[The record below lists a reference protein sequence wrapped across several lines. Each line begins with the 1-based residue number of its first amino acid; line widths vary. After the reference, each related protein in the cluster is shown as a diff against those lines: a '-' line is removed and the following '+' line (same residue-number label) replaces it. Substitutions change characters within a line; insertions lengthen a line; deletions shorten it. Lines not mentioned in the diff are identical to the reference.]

1 MAPGGVKTHPAKNLG
16 LQIHHLR
23 LQVFVQAMFT
33 ISPAN
38 PGLTPAS
45 VEALHRL
52 EVLAVDVGLAEAQFA
67 RRLHRGERPEE
78 RPAQAGGCHG
88 P

>member
-1 MAPGGVKTHPAKNLG
+1 MAPGGVQTHPAKNLR
-16 LQIHHLR
+16 LQIHHLC
-23 LQVFVQAMFT
+23 LQVFVQTMFT

-52 EVLAVDVGLAEAQFA
+52 EVFTINIGFAKLQPLIAFIAVFRFCV
-67 RRLHRGERPEE
+67 
-78 RPAQAGGCHG
+78 
-88 P
+88 